1 MVRRICR
8 MNMDF
13 GLFQKQTMKLV
24 MTNELRQAIM
34 ILQYSVLDLND
45 YLHEQQLE
53 NPLIELKDQE
63 DREEVIRQKNN
74 EDSPIYDYKP
84 NTEGD
89 NDYSPMD
96 NLSVQEEGL
105 QDYLL
110 NQIRLLHLQPET
122 RRIVTYLALNVDEN
136 GYLKQTSDELA
147 ADMNESLSVVKE
159 GIELIQSLEPYGV
172 GAFTLQEC
180 LLIQLNNLEV
190 KDSLTEKVVM
200 YHLDTLAK
208 NQFKK
213 IAKEENVSIDDVQM
227 VADFIQTLNP
237 KPGSLFHYEPASYV
251 IPDVTVVKVKDDFVV
266 RLNEQ
271 HMPKMHINQH
281 YEKMMQ
287 NKDTETKQYIKQ
299 KYDQFHWLKRSIAQR
314 QQTILHVTEA
324 IVQHQHDFFVSGAS
338 HLKPL
343 TLKTIAEEADVHES
357 TVSRATTKKYVQTPR
372 GLYELKYFFNSMVG
386 RDSSE
391 SSSSERVKIYMKRLV
406 DEENKQ
412 KPLSDQKIAELL
424 KSQVEINVS
433 RRTVAKY
440 REEMHIPSSS
450 HRKRFS

>member
-1 MVRRICR
+1 

-13 GLFQKQTMKLV
+13 GLFQKQSMKLM
-24 MTNELRQAIM
+24 MTNELRQAIT
-34 ILQYSVLDLND
+34 ILQYSVLDLNE

-63 DREEVIRQKNN
+63 TQEEIARQKISD
-74 EDSPIYDYKP
+74 ETPIYDYKSKD
-84 NTEGD
+84 EGD

-96 NLSVQEEGL
+96 HLSEQEEGL

-122 RRIVTYLALNVDEN
+122 RRIVTYLALSVDEN
-136 GYLKQTSDELA
+136 GYLKQTAEEFA
-147 ADMNESLSVVKE
+147 ADIKEPLEAVKE
-159 GIELIQSLEPYGV
+159 GIKLLQSFEPFGV
-172 GAFTLQEC
+172 GAFTLKEC
-180 LLIQLNNLEV
+180 LLIQLHHLET
-190 KDSLTEKVVM
+190 KDPLTESIITN
-200 YHLDTLAK
+200 HLDLLAK

-213 IAKEENVSIDDVQM
+213 IAKAENVTIEDVQM
-227 VADFIQTLNP
+227 VADFIQTLHP
-237 KPGSLFHYEPASYV
+237 KPGSLFHNEPARYV
-251 IPDVTVVKVKDDFVV
+251 IPDVTVVKVKNEFVV

-271 HMPKMHINQH
+271 HMPKMLMNQQ

-287 NKDTETKQYIKQ
+287 NKDGDTQQYIKQ
-299 KYDQFHWLKRSIAQR
+299 KYDQFQWLKRSIAQR
-314 QQTILHVTEA
+314 QQTILSVTEA
-324 IVQHQHDFFVSGAS
+324 IVRYQLDFFVHGPS

-343 TLKTIAEEADVHES
+343 TLKKIAEEADVHES

-372 GLYELKYFFNSMVG
+372 GLYELKYFFNSTVG

-391 SSSSERVKIYMKRLV
+391 SSSSERVKIYMKRLI

-424 KSQVEINVS
+424 KNQFEINVS

-450 HRKRFS
+450 QRKRFS

>member
-1 MVRRICR
+1 

-13 GLFQKQTMKLV
+13 GLYQKQSMKLV
-24 MTNELRQAIM
+24 MTNELRQAITL
-34 ILQYSVLDLND
+34 LQYSVLDLND

-53 NPLIELKDQE
+53 NPLIELKDKETQE
-63 DREEVIRQKNN
+63 VTQQNISDNT
-74 EDSPIYDYKP
+74 PIYDYKSKDQA
-84 NTEGD
+84 E

-96 NLSVQEEGL
+96 HLSEQEEGL

-110 NQIRLLHLQPET
+110 NQIRLLRLQPEM
-122 RRIVTYLALNVDEN
+122 RRIITYLALSVDEN
-136 GYLKQTSDELA
+136 GYLKQTCDEFA
-147 ADMNESLSVVKE
+147 EDIKEPLSAVKE
-159 GIELIQSLEPYGV
+159 GIDLLQSFEPYGV
-172 GAFTLQEC
+172 GAFSLKEC
-180 LLIQLNNLEV
+180 LLIQLQNLET
-190 KDSLTEKVVM
+190 KDPLTEAIVLN
-200 YHLDTLAK
+200 HLDSLAK

-213 IAKEENVSIDDVQM
+213 IAKEENVSIEDVQI

-237 KPGSLFHYEPASYV
+237 KPGSLFHYEPARYV
-251 IPDVTVVKVKDDFVV
+251 TPDVTVIKVKNDFIV

-271 HMPKMHINQH
+271 HMPKMYINVD

-287 NKDTETKQYIKQ
+287 NKDAETQQYIKQ

-314 QQTILHVTEA
+314 QQTILNVTEA
-324 IVQHQHDFFVSGAS
+324 IVRHQHDFFVHGAS

-372 GLYELKYFFNSMVG
+372 GLFELKYFFNSMVG
-386 RDSSE
+386 RDSTKST
-391 SSSSERVKIYMKRLV
+391 SSERVKIYMKRLI
-406 DEENKQ
+406 DEENKL

-424 KSQVEINVS
+424 KKQVEINVS

-450 HRKRFS
+450 QRKRYS